1 MHVRRVILLLLGET
15 TPRRARVRCRGS
27 CCCEQRADW
36 YYWFTLEGEAG
47 LCVGHASVHSDSG
60 SRAWGSGGC
69 ARARVVLNSSST
81 GCVSATPPSI
91 AIAAPVL
98 GGPEVVRVVLNRFWF
113 LRFDGRHARFAQ
125 SLASLFRGEASS
137 WLRKHQLRLRW
148 IALATALRRLEHTS
162 RCSSVRPGRA
172 AFRSFWVARPQTNS
186 RSIRARSRCAAQIPI
201 PLHHL
206 PLPAYI
212 SC

>member
-69 ARARVVLNSSST
+69 ARARVVLNSSSSSST
-81 GCVSATPPSI
+81 NSQMKRSCLLKHRVLVSWME
-91 AIAAPVL
+91 VL
-98 GGPEVVRVVLNRFWF
+98 TFTV
-113 LRFDGRHARFAQ
+113 
-125 SLASLFRGEASS
+125 
-137 WLRKHQLRLRW
+137 LRLF
-148 IALATALRRLEHTS
+148 L
-162 RCSSVRPGRA
+162 
-172 AFRSFWVARPQTNS
+172 
-186 RSIRARSRCAAQIPI
+186 
-201 PLHHL
+201 
-206 PLPAYI
+206 
-212 SC
+212 